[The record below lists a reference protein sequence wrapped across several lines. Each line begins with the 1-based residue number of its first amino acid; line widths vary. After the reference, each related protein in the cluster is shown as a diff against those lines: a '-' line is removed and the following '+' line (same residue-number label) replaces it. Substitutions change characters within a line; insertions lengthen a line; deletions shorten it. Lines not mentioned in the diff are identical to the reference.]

1 MIRAYDKV
9 YLDKARTVLA
19 RMLDFAV
26 WELGYGI
33 DEFFTMFIKTGLA
46 KRFAEGEFTLLVGM
60 SGVELA
66 YKVLEM
72 SGIEMKRIKVVYA
85 SDRSKEYW
93 VGWALAYYQWYT
105 ALSFKEIVE
114 FISLENIRALYSPYH
129 EMDIR
134 HFVDKLNELYKSAR
148 VETNLKMIRKNAGLS
163 QNELAKISGVPLR
176 TIQQYEQRKKNIN
189 NAKAVYLI
197 MLAKALVCNVD
208 DLIEKVA

>member
-33 DEFFTMFIKTGLA
+33 DEFFVMFIKTGLA

-72 SGIEMKRIKVVYA
+72 SGIETKRIKVVYA
-85 SDRSKEYW
+85 SDRSMFPTTTSQ
-93 VGWALAYYQWYT
+93 LMMMDSSMLPT
-105 ALSFKEIVE
+105 ARSMLQS
-114 FISLENIRALYSPYH
+114 SMRLLLPSH
-129 EMDIR
+129 
-134 HFVDKLNELYKSAR
+134 
-148 VETNLKMIRKNAGLS
+148 
-163 QNELAKISGVPLR
+163 PL
-176 TIQQYEQRKKNIN
+176 I
-189 NAKAVYLI
+189 L
-197 MLAKALVCNVD
+197 L
-208 DLIEKVA
+208 